1 MGVQARP
8 RSLAT
13 TCPSCRMSRWAVRTR
28 ARARAPPPRR
38 ARRAHPRPRRHG
50 QGHRRPPPQ
59 GHGQCAHRRL
69 RDRARLH
76 HHWQGRPGARPAAP
90 RPDRRPGGRPTSAAR
105 WHRRV
110 CAVRLRGRAGGG
122 GLAGAE
128 GRRAAHDGRRVAGQ
142 GRGHRPGCAAALP
155 RRLLGFCARARPASA
170 AARAALAR
178 VALLPCAP
186 DARRDRPASLSEV
199 AAWRAA
205 PGPQGRALCAP
216 QATRRRACTS
226 G

>member
-1 MGVQARP
+1 MQNVTLGGAHP
-8 RSLAT
+8 
-13 TCPSCRMSRWAVRTR
+13 R
-28 ARARAPPPRR
+28 ARARPPAPACAPRPP
-38 ARRAHPRPRRHG
+38 ARPRRHG

-59 GHGQCAHRRL
+59 GHGQRAHRRL

-76 HHWQGRPGARPAAP
+76 HHRQGRPGARPAAP

-105 WHRRV
+105 WHRRA
-110 CAVRLRGRAGGG
+110 CAVRLLRRAGGG

-128 GRRAAHDGRRVAGQ
+128 GRRAAHDGRWVAGQ
-142 GRGHRPGCAAALP
+142 GRGHRPGCGAALP
-155 RRLLGFCARARPASA
+155 RRLPGPPARAHPASA
-170 AARAALAR
+170 AARAALAC
-178 VALLPCAP
+178 VALLLCAP
-186 DARRDRPASLSEV
+186 DARRDRPASLSEA